1 MLKFP
6 FKEFLHKSLSL
17 SLCYTIRLVSICFY
31 LTLLSV
37 SLLLSFSI
45 FPLCLLLSLPPSPT
59 LSLYRPILSHL
70 LSLLPLE
77 KALGAVARPLGRPS
91 TR

>member
-37 SLLLSFSI
+37 SLLLSI